1 MPAPPDHRPPA
12 PADTAH
18 RAATGPGPVEPGAP
32 RRAGTLARTL
42 LPASITVTVLA
53 SSSAPTPL
61 YATYEREW
69 GFGALTTTV
78 VFGVYA
84 LAVLLALLV
93 LGRLSDHLGRRP
105 VLLVAL
111 AVQVVAVLV
120 LATAPEVAELLLA
133 RVLQGLSTGAAVG
146 AAGAMALDVDPRRGA
161 LANSVAPPVGTA
173 TGAVL
178 SAAVVQFLP
187 WPTHLVYLLLLA
199 LYVLQ
204 GVAVA
209 LAPETVRRDGTAWAR
224 ALSSLVPRI
233 GLPRRLRAPFAVAA
247 PVVFAV
253 WALAGLYGSLA
264 PSLVRTVLGWDS
276 PFAGASTLSLQTAVA
291 AVTVAATYST
301 AARTGVVVAV
311 VALAAG
317 MALTLLALSGTSA
330 AVFFLGTAVAG
341 VGFGAGF
348 QGGIRLVVPRAEPS
362 ERAGVL
368 SSVYVAAYLGLGL
381 PAVLAGFLVVHGP
394 GLLTT
399 ARGYAVAVVVLAAVA
414 ALAMLRR
421 PARG

>member
-1 MPAPPDHRPPA
+1 M
-12 PADTAH
+12 
-18 RAATGPGPVEPGAP
+18 
-32 RRAGTLARTL
+32 
-42 LPASITVTVLA
+42 A

-61 YATYEREW
+61 YATYERDW

-93 LGRLSDHLGRRP
+93 LGRVSDHLGRRP
-105 VLLVAL
+105 VLLAAL
-111 AVQVVAVLV
+111 AVQVVAMLV
-120 LATAPEVAELLLA
+120 LATAPGVAELLVA

-161 LANSVAPPVGTA
+161 FANSVAPPVGTA

-178 SAAVVQFLP
+178 SAVVVDLLP
-187 WPTHLVYLLLLA
+187 WPTHLVYLVLLA

-204 GVAVA
+204 ALAVA
-209 LAPETVRRDGTAWAR
+209 LVPETVRRDGDARAR

-276 PFAGASTLSLQTAVA
+276 PFAGASTLFLQTAVA
-291 AVTVAATYST
+291 AVTVASTYSV
-301 AARTGVVVAV
+301 AVRTSVVVAV

-317 MALTLLALSGTSA
+317 MALTLLALSSRSA
-330 AVFFLGTAVAG
+330 TVFFLGTAVAG

-348 QGGIRLVVPRAEPS
+348 QGGVRLVVPRAEPS

-368 SSVYVAAYLGLGL
+368 SAVYVAAYLGLGL
-381 PAVLAGFLVVHGP
+381 PAVLAGVLVARGG
-394 GLLTT
+394 GLVTT
-399 ARGYAVAVVVLAAVA
+399 AREYAVAVVALAAVA
-414 ALAMLRR
+414 ALGMLRR
-421 PARG
+421 PAHERRPTNPTNPTNRRSS